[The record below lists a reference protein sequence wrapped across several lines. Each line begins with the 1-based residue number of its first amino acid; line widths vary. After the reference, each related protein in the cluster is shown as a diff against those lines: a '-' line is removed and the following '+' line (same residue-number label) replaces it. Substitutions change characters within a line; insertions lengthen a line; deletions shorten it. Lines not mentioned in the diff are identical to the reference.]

1 MENELII
8 VPRIDGLPSGS
19 HLTVNAADA
28 PYEAIINQSP
38 VGIFLLDARLRFQH
52 VNPKAQPVFGG
63 IGSIVG
69 RELTE
74 VLRLHW
80 PESVAQQLLGPFR
93 HTLATGEP
101 FIQKGF
107 TGERKDRNSVEYYD
121 WEIHRLTLPDGQLGI
136 VCYFN
141 DIEEHIHAQEA
152 LRRSEQE
159 LRVLADSIPQL
170 AWMADP
176 DGNIFWYNR
185 GWYEY
190 TGTTLEEM
198 EGWGWQKVHDPKI
211 LPLVVERWKA
221 SIEGRQ
227 PFDMEFPLRGRDGVF
242 QWFLTRVNPV
252 LDAKGSVVR
261 WFGTNTNVD
270 RVKRAEADRERL
282 LESEK
287 NARERAEHETQMKDE
302 FLATVSH
309 ELRTPL
315 NAILGWATILR
326 EARNPEDVREGVMVI
341 ERNARAQAEII
352 EDLLDMNRII
362 SGKVRLDVQR
372 VDLVSIIESAIESV
386 KPMALARQIRV
397 TSVLDPLVGRIS
409 ADPGRLQQVLWN
421 LLTNAVKFTP
431 KGGRVHVALGR
442 VNSHLEIS
450 VSDTGEG
457 ISAEFLPHVFDRFR
471 QADASSTR
479 RHRGLGLGLAIVKNL
494 VELHGGTVSVESAGL
509 NEGATFYLC
518 LPAVVAMLPP
528 NSDRRHPR
536 TAIPDANPP
545 EHPDLSAFGILAVDD
560 EPDARELIKRILSR
574 CGATVETASSGAEAL
589 EHIVKKRPHVLV
601 MDIGMP
607 DEDGYAVIRKVRQLP
622 PEKGGN
628 VPAIALTA
636 FARLEDR
643 RRAILSGFQMHMSKP
658 VEPSELIAIV
668 ASLGAAPR

>member
-1 MENELII
+1 MN
-8 VPRIDGLPSGS
+8 RSPSGS
-19 HLTVNAADA
+19 GPRAVAGDT

-38 VGIFLLDARLRFQH
+38 VGIFLLDAQLRFQH
-52 VNPKAQPVFGG
+52 VNPKAEPVFGDSG
-63 IGSIVG
+63 PIVG

-74 VLRLHW
+74 ILRGQW
-80 PESVAQQLLGPFR
+80 PEPLAQELLRPFR
-93 HTLATGEP
+93 HTLETGEP

-107 TGERKDRNSVEYYD
+107 TGKRKDRNAVEYYD
-121 WEIHRLTLPDGQLGI
+121 WEIHRLTLPDGQPGI
-136 VCYFN
+136 VCYFT
-141 DIEEHIHAQEA
+141 DIKEHIDAQEA
-152 LRRSEQE
+152 LRRSEE
-159 LRVLADSIPQL
+159 DLRALADSIPQL

-176 DGNIFWYNR
+176 NGHIFWYNR

-198 EGWGWQKVHDPKI
+198 AGWGWQKVHDPEF
-211 LPLVVERWKA
+211 LPLVVERWTA
-221 SIEGRQ
+221 SIESRQ
-227 PFDMEFPLRGRDGVF
+227 PFDMEFPLRGADGAF

-252 LDAKGSVVR
+252 FDAQGEVVR

-282 LESEK
+282 LASEK
-287 NARERAEHETQMKDE
+287 EARERAERETQMKDE

-315 NAILGWATILR
+315 NAVLGWATILR
-326 EARNPEDVREGVMVI
+326 ETQAPEEVAEGLAVI

-352 EDLLDMNRII
+352 EDLMDMNRII

-372 VDLVSIIESAIESV
+372 VDLVPIIEAAIESV
-386 KPMALARQIRV
+386 KPMATARQIRL
-397 TSVLDPLVGRIS
+397 TSVLDPHVGQVS

-421 LLTNAVKFTP
+421 LLTNGVKFTP
-431 KGGRVHVALGR
+431 KGGRLHVALGR

-457 ISAEFLPHVFDRFR
+457 ITAEFLPHVFDRFR
-471 QADASSTR
+471 QADGTITR

-494 VELHGGTVSVESAGL
+494 VELHGGTASVESAGL
-509 NEGATFYLC
+509 NQGSTFYVC
-518 LPAVVAMLPP
+518 LPAAVATLPP
-528 NSDRRHPR
+528 DPDRRHPR
-536 TAIPDANPP
+536 TALPRELPG
-545 EHPDLSAFGILAVDD
+545 EHPDLTGLEILVVDD
-560 EPDARELIKRILSR
+560 EPDARELINRLLSR
-574 CGATVETASSGAEAL
+574 CGATVETAGSGADAL
-589 EHIVKKRPHVLV
+589 QSIAKKKPHVLI

-607 DEDGYAVIRKVRQLP
+607 DEDGYSVIQKVRQLP
-622 PEKGGN
+622 HAHGGN

-668 ASLGAAPR
+668 ASLGSAPR

>member
-1 MENELII
+1 MN
-8 VPRIDGLPSGS
+8 RSPSGS
-19 HLTVNAADA
+19 GPRAVAGDT

-38 VGIFLLDARLRFQH
+38 VGIFLLDAQLRFQH
-52 VNPKAQPVFGG
+52 VNPKAEPVFGDSG
-63 IGSIVG
+63 PIVG

-74 VLRLHW
+74 ILRLLW
-80 PESVAQQLLGPFR
+80 PEPLAQELLRPFR
-93 HTLATGEP
+93 HTLETGEP

-107 TGERKDRNSVEYYD
+107 TGERKDRDTVEYYD
-121 WEIHRLTLPDGQLGI
+121 WEIHRLTLPDGQQGI
-136 VCYFN
+136 VCYFI
-141 DIEEHIHAQEA
+141 DIQEHIHAQEA
-152 LRRSEQE
+152 LRRSEE
-159 LRVLADSIPQL
+159 DLRALADSIPQL

-176 DGNIFWYNR
+176 NGHIFWYNR

-198 EGWGWQKVHDPKI
+198 AGWGWQKVHDPEF
-211 LPLVVERWKA
+211 LPLVVERWTA
-221 SIEGRQ
+221 SIESRQ
-227 PFDMEFPLRGRDGVF
+227 PFEMEFPLRGADGAF

-252 LDAKGSVVR
+252 FDPQGEVVR

-282 LESEK
+282 LASEK
-287 NARERAEHETQMKDE
+287 EARERAERETQMKDE

-315 NAILGWATILR
+315 NAVLGWATILR
-326 EARNPEDVREGVMVI
+326 ETQAQEEVAEGLAVI

-372 VDLVSIIESAIESV
+372 VDLVPIIEAAIESV
-386 KPMALARQIRV
+386 KPMATARQIRL
-397 TSVLDPLVGRIS
+397 TSVLDPHVGQVS

-421 LLTNAVKFTP
+421 LLTNGVKFTP
-431 KGGRVHVALGR
+431 KAGRVHVALGR

-457 ISAEFLPHVFDRFR
+457 ITAEFLPHVFDRFR
-471 QADASSTR
+471 QADGTITR

-494 VELHGGTVSVESAGL
+494 VELHGGTASVESAGL
-509 NEGATFYLC
+509 NQGSTFYVC
-518 LPAVVAMLPP
+518 LPAAVATLPP
-528 NSDRRHPR
+528 DPDRRHPR
-536 TAIPDANPP
+536 TALPRELPG
-545 EHPDLSAFGILAVDD
+545 EHPDLTGLEILVVDD
-560 EPDARELIKRILSR
+560 EPDARELINRILSR
-574 CGATVETASSGAEAL
+574 CGATVETAGSGADAL
-589 EHIVKKRPHVLV
+589 QSIAKKKPHVLI

-607 DEDGYAVIRKVRQLP
+607 DEDGYSVVQKVRQLP
-622 PEKGGN
+622 LAQGGN

-668 ASLGAAPR
+668 ASFGSAPR

>member
-1 MENELII
+1 MN
-8 VPRIDGLPSGS
+8 RSPSGS
-19 HLTVNAADA
+19 SLRAVAGDT

-38 VGIFLLDARLRFQH
+38 VGIFLLDAQLRFQH
-52 VNPKAQPVFGG
+52 VNPKAEPVFGD
-63 IGSIVG
+63 IGPIVG

-74 VLRLHW
+74 ILRGQW
-80 PESVAQQLLGPFR
+80 PEPLAQELLRPFR
-93 HTLATGEP
+93 HTLETGEP

-107 TGERKDRNSVEYYD
+107 TGKRKDRNAVEYYD
-121 WEIHRLTLPDGQLGI
+121 WEIHRLTLPDGQQGI
-136 VCYFN
+136 VCYFI
-141 DIEEHIHAQEA
+141 DMKEHIHAQEA
-152 LRRSEQE
+152 LRRSEE
-159 LRVLADSIPQL
+159 DLRALADSIPQL

-176 DGNIFWYNR
+176 NGHIFWYNR

-198 EGWGWQKVHDPKI
+198 AGWGWQKVHDPEF
-211 LPLVVERWKA
+211 LPLVVERWTA
-221 SIEGRQ
+221 SIESRQ
-227 PFDMEFPLRGRDGVF
+227 PFDMEFPLRGADGAF

-252 LDAKGSVVR
+252 LDAQGEVVR

-282 LESEK
+282 LASEK
-287 NARERAEHETQMKDE
+287 EARERAERETQMKDE

-315 NAILGWATILR
+315 NAVLGWATILR
-326 EARNPEDVREGVMVI
+326 ETQAPEEVAEGLAVI

-372 VDLVSIIESAIESV
+372 VDLVPIIEAAIESV
-386 KPMALARQIRV
+386 KPMATARQIRL
-397 TSVLDPLVGRIS
+397 TSVLDPHVGQVS

-421 LLTNAVKFTP
+421 LLTNGVKFTP

-457 ISAEFLPHVFDRFR
+457 ITAEFLPHVFDRFR
-471 QADASSTR
+471 QADGTITR

-494 VELHGGTVSVESAGL
+494 VELHGGTASVESAGL
-509 NEGATFYLC
+509 NQGSTFYVC
-518 LPAVVAMLPP
+518 LPAAVATLPP
-528 NSDRRHPR
+528 DPDRRHPR
-536 TAIPDANPP
+536 TALPRELPG
-545 EHPDLSAFGILAVDD
+545 EHPDLTGLEILVVDD
-560 EPDARELIKRILSR
+560 EPDARELINRILSR
-574 CGATVETASSGAEAL
+574 CGATVETAGSGADAL
-589 EHIVKKRPHVLV
+589 QSIAKKKPHVLI

-607 DEDGYAVIRKVRQLP
+607 DEDGYSVIQKVRQLP
-622 PEKGGN
+622 LAQGGN

-668 ASLGAAPR
+668 ASLGSAPR

>member
-1 MENELII
+1 MSR
-8 VPRIDGLPSGS
+8 PPSGS
-19 HLTVNAADA
+19 SLRAGAGET

-38 VGIFLLDARLRFQH
+38 VGIFLLDAQLRFQH
-52 VNPKAQPVFGG
+52 LNPKAEPVFGG
-63 IGSIVG
+63 IEKIVG
-69 RELTE
+69 RELSE
-74 VLRLHW
+74 IL
-80 PESVAQQLLGPFR
+80 QLLWPASLAQELLRPFR
-93 HTLATGEP
+93 HTLETGEP

-107 TGERKDRNSVEYYD
+107 AGERKDRNAVEYYD
-121 WEIHRLTLPDGQLGI
+121 WEIHLLTLPDGQQGI
-136 VCYFN
+136 VCYFI
-141 DIEEHIHAQEA
+141 DIKEHILAQEA

-159 LRVLADSIPQL
+159 LRALADSIPQL
-170 AWMADP
+170 VWMADP
-176 DGNIFWYNR
+176 NGHIFWYNR

-198 EGWGWQKVHDPKI
+198 EGWGWQKVHDPEV

-221 SIEGRQ
+221 SIESRQ
-227 PFDMEFPLRGRDGVF
+227 PFDMEFPLRGRDGTF

-252 LDAKGSVVR
+252 LDAQGAVVR

-282 LESEK
+282 LASEK
-287 NARERAEHETQMKDE
+287 EARERAERETQMKDE

-315 NAILGWATILR
+315 NAVLGWAATLR
-326 EARNPEDVREGVMVI
+326 GTTAPEEVTEGVAVI

-352 EDLLDMNRII
+352 EDLLDMNRIM

-372 VDLVSIIESAIESV
+372 VDLVPIIEAAIESV

-397 TSVLDPLVGRIS
+397 TSVLDPHVGQVS
-409 ADPGRLQQVLWN
+409 ADPGRLQQIFWN
-421 LLTNAVKFTP
+421 LLTNGVKFTP

-457 ISAEFLPHVFDRFR
+457 ISADFLPHVFDRFR
-471 QADASSTR
+471 QADASTTR

-494 VELHGGTVSVESAGL
+494 VELHGGHVSVESAGL
-509 NEGATFYLC
+509 NQGATFYVC
-518 LPAVVAMLPP
+518 LPAAVAVLPP
-528 NSDRRHPR
+528 DPDRRHPR
-536 TAIPDANPP
+536 TAIPVDPG
-545 EHPDLSAFGILAVDD
+545 EHPDLTGFEILAVDD
-560 EPDARELIKRILSR
+560 QPDARELIKRILGR
-574 CGATVETASSGAEAL
+574 CGATVETAASGAEAL
-589 EHIVKKRPHVLV
+589 KCIARKKPHVLI

-607 DEDGYAVIRKVRQLP
+607 DEDGYSVIRKVRELP
-622 PEKGGN
+622 AEKGGS

-636 FARLEDR
+636 FARLDDR

-668 ASLGAAPR
+668 ASLRSAAR

>member
-1 MENELII
+1 MSQHEIPYDLSDAEYRALWATSTDAI
-8 VPRIDGLPSGS
+8 VILDRSSNVRYANPAVTAIFG
-19 HLTVNAADA
+19 
-28 PYEAIINQSP
+28 YEPEEIVGQNVAIIQP
-38 VGIFLLDARLRFQH
+38 ERLREGH
-52 VNPKAQPVFGG
+52 RRGM
-63 IGSIVG
+63 G
-69 RELTE
+69 R
-74 VLRLHW
+74 
-80 PESVAQQLLGPFR
+80 F
-93 HTLATGEP
+93 LATGTKNLNWRAVEAIGLHRDGHEFP
-101 FIQKGF
+101 IEIAFSHLSPGSGNDLFAAFIRD
-107 TGERKDRNSVEYYD
+107 TSVRKK
-121 WEIHRLTLPDGQLGI
+121 
-136 VCYFN
+136 
-141 DIEEHIHAQEA
+141 IEEA
-152 LRRSEQE
+152 LRQSEE
-159 LRVLADSIPQL
+159 DLRALADSIPQL

-176 DGNIFWYNR
+176 TGHIFWYNR

-198 EGWGWQKVHDPKI
+198 EGWGWQKVHDPAF
-211 LPLVVERWKA
+211 LPLVVERWTA
-221 SIEGRQ
+221 SIDSRQ
-227 PFDMEFPLRGRDGVF
+227 PFEMEFPLRSAAGDY

-252 LDAKGSVVR
+252 LDAQGTVVR

-282 LESEK
+282 FASEK
-287 NARERAEHETQMKDE
+287 EARERAERETRMKDE

-315 NAILGWATILR
+315 NAVLGWATILR
-326 EARNPEDVREGVMVI
+326 ESPAPEEVAEGVAVI

-372 VDLVSIIESAIESV
+372 VDLVPIIEAAVESV
-386 KPMALARQIRV
+386 KPTAAAREIRL
-397 TSVLDPLVGRIS
+397 TSVLDPHVGQVS

-457 ISAEFLPHVFDRFR
+457 ITAEFLPHVFERFR
-471 QADASSTR
+471 QADATTTR

-494 VELHGGTVSVESAGL
+494 VELHGGNISVESAGL
-509 NEGATFYLC
+509 NQGSTFYVC
-518 LPAVVAMLPP
+518 LPAALAKLPP
-528 NSDRRHPR
+528 NPDRRHPR
-536 TAIPDANPP
+536 TALPRELPAD
-545 EHPDLSAFGILAVDD
+545 HPDLTGLQILAVDD
-560 EPDARELIKRILSR
+560 EPDARELINRILTR
-574 CGATVETASSGAEAL
+574 CGATVETAASGADAL
-589 EHIVKKRPHVLV
+589 RSIAKKKPHVLI

-607 DEDGYAVIRKVRQLP
+607 EEDGYSVIQKVRQLT
-622 PEKGGN
+622 PEQGGN

-668 ASLGAAPR
+668 SSLGNGAR

>member
-1 MENELII
+1 MSQILSDLSDAESRALWETSTDAI
-8 VPRIDGLPSGS
+8 VILDRASDVRYANPAVAEIFGYKPEEIVGQN
-19 HLTVNAADA
+19 V
-28 PYEAIINQSP
+28 AIIQP
-38 VGIFLLDARLRFQH
+38 ERLREAHRQ
-52 VNPKAQPVFGG
+52 GL
-63 IGSIVG
+63 G
-69 RELTE
+69 R
-74 VLRLHW
+74 
-80 PESVAQQLLGPFR
+80 F
-93 HTLATGEP
+93 LATGAKNLNWRAVEAVGLHRDGREFP
-101 FIQKGF
+101 IEIAFSHLSSGNGNDLFAAFIRD
-107 TGERKDRNSVEYYD
+107 TSVRK
-121 WEIHRLTLPDGQLGI
+121 EI
-136 VCYFN
+136 
-141 DIEEHIHAQEA
+141 EEA
-152 LRRSEQE
+152 LRRSEE
-159 LRVLADSIPQL
+159 DLRALADSIPQL

-176 DGNIFWYNR
+176 GGHIFWYNR

-190 TGTTLEEM
+190 TGTTFEEM
-198 EGWGWQKVHDPKI
+198 QGWGWQKVHDPAF
-211 LPLVVERWKA
+211 LPLVVEGWTA
-221 SIEGRQ
+221 SINSHE
-227 PFDMEFPLRGRDGVF
+227 PFEMEFPLRSAAGDF

-252 LDAKGSVVR
+252 LDADGKVVR

-282 LESEK
+282 LTSEK
-287 NARERAEHETQMKDE
+287 EARERAQHETRMKDE

-326 EARNPEDVREGVMVI
+326 ETAAPEEVAEGVAVI

-352 EDLLDMNRII
+352 DDLLDMSRII

-372 VDLVSIIESAIESV
+372 VDLLAIIEAAIESV
-386 KPMALARQIRV
+386 KPTAAAREIRL
-397 TSVLDPLVGRIS
+397 TSVLDPHVGQIS
-409 ADPGRLQQVLWN
+409 ADPGRLQQVFWN

-471 QADASSTR
+471 QADATTTR

-494 VELHGGTVSVESAGL
+494 VELHGGNVMAESAGL
-509 NEGATFYLC
+509 NQGSTFYVC
-518 LPAVVAMLPP
+518 LPATAAALP
-528 NSDRRHPR
+528 SDAARVHPR
-536 TAIPDANPP
+536 TTLPRELPE
-545 EHPDLSAFGILAVDD
+545 EHPDLTGLEVLAVDD
-560 EPDARELIKRILSR
+560 EPDARELINRILAR
-574 CGATVETASSGAEAL
+574 CGATVETADSGAAAL
-589 EHIVKKRPHVLV
+589 RSIAKKKPHVLI

-607 DEDGYAVIRKVRQLP
+607 EEDGYSVIQKVRQLL
-622 PEKGGN
+622 PEQGGN

-668 ASLGAAPR
+668 SSLGKCVT

>member
-1 MENELII
+1 MSQHEIPYDLSDAEYRALWATSTDAI
-8 VPRIDGLPSGS
+8 VILDRSSNVRYANPA
-19 HLTVNAADA
+19 VAAIFG
-28 PYEAIINQSP
+28 YEPEEI
-38 VGIFLLDARLRFQH
+38 VGQNVATIQPERLREGH
-52 VNPKAQPVFGG
+52 RRGM
-63 IGSIVG
+63 G
-69 RELTE
+69 R
-74 VLRLHW
+74 
-80 PESVAQQLLGPFR
+80 F
-93 HTLATGEP
+93 LATGTKNLNWRAVEAIGLHRDGHEFP
-101 FIQKGF
+101 IEIAFSHLSPGSGNDLFAAFIRD
-107 TGERKDRNSVEYYD
+107 TSVRKK
-121 WEIHRLTLPDGQLGI
+121 
-136 VCYFN
+136 
-141 DIEEHIHAQEA
+141 IEEA
-152 LRRSEQE
+152 LRQSEE
-159 LRVLADSIPQL
+159 DLRALADSIPQL

-176 DGNIFWYNR
+176 TGHIFWYNR

-198 EGWGWQKVHDPKI
+198 EGWGWQKVHDPAF
-211 LPLVVERWKA
+211 LPLVVERWTA
-221 SIEGRQ
+221 SIDSRQ
-227 PFDMEFPLRGRDGVF
+227 PFEMEFPLRSAAGDY

-252 LDAKGSVVR
+252 FDAHGAVVR

-282 LESEK
+282 FASEK
-287 NARERAEHETQMKDE
+287 EARERAERETRMKDE

-315 NAILGWATILR
+315 NAVLGWATILR
-326 EARNPEDVREGVMVI
+326 ESPAPEEVAEGVAVI

-372 VDLVSIIESAIESV
+372 VDLVPIIESAVESV
-386 KPMALARQIRV
+386 KPTATAREIRL
-397 TSVLDPLVGRIS
+397 TSVLDPHVGQVS

-457 ISAEFLPHVFDRFR
+457 ITAEFLPHVFDRFR
-471 QADASSTR
+471 QADATTTR

-494 VELHGGTVSVESAGL
+494 VELHGGHVSAESAGL
-509 NEGATFYLC
+509 NQGSIFYVC
-518 LPAVVAMLPP
+518 LPAAIANLPP
-528 NSDRRHPR
+528 DPDRRHPR
-536 TAIPDANPP
+536 TALPRELPS
-545 EHPDLSAFGILAVDD
+545 EHPDLTGLQILAVDD
-560 EPDARELIKRILSR
+560 EPDARELINRILTR
-574 CGATVETASSGAEAL
+574 CGAAVETAASGADAL
-589 EHIVKKRPHVLV
+589 RSIAKKKPHVLI

-607 DEDGYAVIRKVRQLP
+607 EEDGYSVIQKVRQLT
-622 PEKGGN
+622 PEQGGN

-668 ASLGAAPR
+668 SSLGNGAR